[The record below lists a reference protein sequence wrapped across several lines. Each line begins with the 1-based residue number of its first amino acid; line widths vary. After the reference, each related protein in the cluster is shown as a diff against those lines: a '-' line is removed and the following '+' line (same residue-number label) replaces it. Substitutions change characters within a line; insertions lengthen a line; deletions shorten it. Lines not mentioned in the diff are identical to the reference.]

1 MLKQGVRVSVKW
13 LQLTVGRLAFVADF
27 ETRNF
32 NFKNKF
38 DMENNTSINHENGND
53 ANRFLPSIFSEDYLK
68 WVKQANLPP
77 LTNTQHKFA
86 EWLLEEGNS
95 KVIAQIGDLDSVF
108 TSVRRWVKNGR

>member
-1 MLKQGVRVSVKW
+1 MKPIKP
-13 LQLTVGRLAFVADF
+13 
-27 ETRNF
+27 
-32 NFKNKF
+32 KNYS
-38 DMENNTSINHENGND
+38 SIPHLHNSKLGEGD
-53 ANRFLPSIFSEDYLK
+53 CFIGLLPSIFSEDYLK